1 MGQALSILD
10 YIKRNWMVLKRSHRD
25 LAAAA
30 VDPKFPPFADGRWPV
45 YVAGDED
52 FGPLEQQRRS
62 VDRLPLDRRSP
73 LAPRR

>member
-1 MGQALSILD
+1 MGQALSIPD

-52 FGPLEQQRRS
+52 FGRVERQPTARDARNRL
-62 VDRLPLDRRSP
+62 VDRKSVV
-73 LAPRR
+73 